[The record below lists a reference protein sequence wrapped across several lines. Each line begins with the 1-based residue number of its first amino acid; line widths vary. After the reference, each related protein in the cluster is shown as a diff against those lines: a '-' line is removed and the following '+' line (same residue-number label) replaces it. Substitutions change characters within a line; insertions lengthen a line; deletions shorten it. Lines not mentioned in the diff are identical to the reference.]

1 MRVLTHAR
9 PRRRHA
15 QLRSSVRVL
24 RTSARRARPHHTSD
38 DRMSLEPRFRR
49 ARPSISSGNG
59 DSLNGY
65 AHSTVGSK
73 PDGAPE

>member
-38 DRMSLEPRFRR
+38 DRMSLEPRFGR
-49 ARPSISSGNG
+49 AQPSISSGNRRLPQWLRAF
-59 DSLNGY
+59 DSRQQ
-65 AHSTVGSK
+65 T
-73 PDGAPE
+73 